1 MSNTTPIGNPLKQ
14 QESQGGRVMRQ
25 NREKESLAR
34 GKASGEKPIKPIQ
47 KSSK

>member
-1 MSNTTPIGNPLKQ
+1 MANTTPVGNPLKQ

-25 NREKESLAR
+25 NREKESVTRA
-34 GKASGEKPIKPIQ
+34 KTSGDKPIKPIQ